1 MTKKIISML
10 LVLCTF
16 LTVLP
21 MNIFAEE
28 VTSMNESVQEEQQQ
42 QEETTAKKKITYVK
56 NGGGFADGVVFATDF
71 LPGEEVVLPDDDI
84 ITRPGHVFCGWYLDS
99 DFSGEA
105 ITKIDATFTEDV
117 ILYAKWIPLFYTI
130 VIPDEIS
137 ADAGHFDIN
146 ATVGGF
152 FEGDHVDVS
161 INSANDWQLISG
173 NTALPYTVSK
183 DGNVFTNGSVVATF
197 DTSSSERFDCVVDT
211 SAINHAGAYTDVLT
225 FNVSFVGIEYT
236 VTYETGIGDAIEA
249 DSIRAGAKFSDY
261 ISYPTCPSNY
271 IFAGWYLDSE
281 FTKPLSSEDVIL
293 GDTVLYA
300 QYFEI
305 KEIQQNAY
313 QNYARAFDQS
323 TDFRILI
330 ETTEEMTIEDLA
342 ETLSLKN
349 IGTSATVPI
358 DIVGSG
364 TSFTVGTSGGFIPG
378 ASYKLIID
386 SDLVKFA
393 GYDENVKEYH
403 FSIYKEEVANATLND
418 DVKYLQTSEMSALA
432 VNGALV
438 TNITPQTVKA
448 GEGENTNEGGS
459 ATMGSFVCEAKS
471 FNVGDIIAVTEAD
484 ALSSATDLYNEVTY
498 IEITGKDGNLYIYS
512 SAKATDVLFTPDVLP
527 VANAWDTDGDAD
539 NDSITVSVSDMDFS
553 AEKYSVIGLSSET
566 EIEVGDFIAFYDGVM
581 ADDGTGVTVTAYARI
596 LTVVV
601 SDDYYVITYETT
613 TYDEFRSA
621 MDIYNNQTVDGDQL
635 IPEENREAL
644 EESIAQSALDSGF
657 ADDAAVQLLDATFT
671 PEALEE
677 LGISSLTYT
686 PYRSDRKMAKTESS
700 GGKLTAKASISKIRV
715 SIVRDLVHF
724 EGKQGFRVV
733 FEFDVKIVIAG
744 KEVAFG
750 ITLSSIIEQEVIVD
764 INTNCQAEWDNW
776 GIIPY
781 IKEYYAEAS
790 VDIYNYTAV
799 GVGVVIITKEAEN
812 EDDEPDKLIGQKGPV
827 AEKIEKFFEGLGEGK
842 EKAGFDYCN
851 RLIERTKDVVKEE
864 LEKDGSEPDP
874 DIKGH
879 IWKAATLIIDPDKL
893 YVGNGSASVTKSIAT
908 QYAKMLDRES
918 DWVNLLKAPIGKI
931 HVMLCWGIIDLTF
944 SVDFVIQG
952 NLNLYAG
959 ISFWY
964 ENANRNIYTFQVFA
978 GKFSSD
984 TVSLVEE
991 KYEFAFYMVGTIGLR
1006 VGLDFNLK
1014 VGILTTDMASVSL
1027 AFSIGLYVKTY
1038 GYLHYQ
1044 LKYSESAGK
1053 STNWTGAFY
1062 LDFGAYLE
1070 LGLTIDALKGNL
1082 ELELDLIEKEWAWVE
1097 AGSKMT
1103 AVDFAYDQEDV
1114 EEISLKGYNNSVQ
1127 LSDDLFY
1134 MHYLDLKE
1142 GLDDGEFFVE
1152 AKDRFTDFTITITN
1166 PAFTYDIVNNIIT
1179 VEPGDE
1185 PVQEGEMII
1194 TWIGE
1199 KAAFAKNQFERRI
1212 PLYWDN
1218 LRDGYYI
1225 AYVTAGGSN
1234 IEPTVAK
1241 FGAEVVTPE
1250 NPTRRG
1256 YDFTG
1261 WYLDA
1266 LCTIPYEFPAT
1277 MPDEDALVY
1286 AGWTPASV
1294 YYTVEHYTQN
1304 IGGNGYTLY
1313 EREKITAING
1323 TVVTG
1328 PLKDYEGF
1336 TAPDAITATVTAD
1349 SGMVIKYYYTR
1360 NTYKATFDYG
1370 VGGMED
1376 RNRVITYYYGQT
1388 VEPPV
1393 FTYQGFYFSDWV
1405 GELPETMPAHDF
1417 TVTARW
1423 GCSSDTPYRVE
1434 YYQQNANG
1442 YGYTVVE
1449 ILNLTGTTYD
1459 FVDAPEREYEGFTL
1473 KYTPVSHPISSKGN
1487 TVIKVYFDRN
1497 THNVNYVDNGANA
1510 PIASETHRYGENFI
1524 PKVPTRT
1531 GYGFAGWF
1539 VDEELTTPFNGYM
1552 TDGELTLYAK
1562 WEAGVVG
1569 YVVNHNIQNA
1579 NNNSYTTTTVYGNAT
1594 ADTVVTPE
1602 LIEVGEGFIAPETQT
1617 VTVRA
1622 DGTTVIN
1629 YYYTREVH
1637 TLTVDKADGSTP
1649 TTTNYKYGADV
1660 KVSEPSRTGYTFA
1673 GWDIEVPATMP
1684 NGDVTITAKWT
1695 VNQYKITFN
1704 SNGGSAVGEITAN
1717 YGDAITTPANPTR
1730 TGYTFAGW
1738 DITIPATMPAENL
1751 VATAKWTLNTY
1762 SITVNTVSGSIGSY
1776 PTTYT
1781 IESSAIN
1788 IPDPTRTGYT
1798 FLGWTGTGLS
1808 SATKNLSIPAGST
1821 GNRTYTATWSEN
1833 TYTISYAIYGS
1844 GATGTAPA
1852 KATLKY
1858 SQSYTIPANPFTRAG
1873 YTFTGWSTSAGGSVV
1888 YPAGQSVS
1896 KLLATSGSNVTLYPV
1911 WKANTYTI
1919 KYANY
1924 ASSGSVSSQSATYD
1938 TAITLRSN
1946 GFSRTG
1952 YTFAGWSLTSG
1963 GTKNFNGSQSVSNL
1977 TATNGGTV
1985 TLYPVWKAN
1994 TYTVKYNANGGS
2006 GSMSNSTHT
2015 YDTAKNLNSNGFSR
2029 SGYLFIGWSTSS
2041 SAADPS
2047 YGNGASVKNLTSTAN
2062 GTVTLYAVWL
2072 DCQYYYRNSG
2082 VEKTVT
2088 DSNNPELEY
2097 YMSSQVNIAK
2107 LKQYGCNAATITITY
2122 TIKELNDGYQY
2133 VNIRNTNEVSI
2144 SEGAMKYNTGGT
2156 GKDSTTD
2163 TFIFY
2168 YLPID
2173 ELAKKL
2179 HISLDASGAGDDDW
2193 EFRNIT
2199 ITIDF
2204 QKYTY

>member
-21 MNIFAEE
+21 MSIFAEE

-56 NGGGFADGVVFATDF
+56 NGGGFADGVMFATDF

-84 ITRPGHVFCGWYLDS
+84 ISRPGHVFCGWYLDS
-99 DFSGEA
+99 DFVSEA

-161 INSANDWQLISG
+161 ISSANDWQLISG

-197 DTSSSERFDCVVDT
+197 DSSSSERFDCVVDT
-211 SAINHAGAYTDVLT
+211 SAINHAGSYTDVLT

-236 VTYETGIGDAIEA
+236 VTYETGIGDAMEA

-261 ISYPTCPSNY
+261 VSYPTCPSNY

-281 FTKPLSSEDVIL
+281 LTKPLSSEDVIL

-305 KEIQQNAY
+305 KEMQQTTY
-313 QNYARAFDQS
+313 QSYAKAFDQS

-330 ETTEEMTIEDLA
+330 ETTKDMTMEDLA
-342 ETLSLKN
+342 ELLSLKN
-349 IGTSATVPI
+349 LGTNATMPL

-378 ASYKLIID
+378 ASYKLIIEG
-386 SDLVKFA
+386 DLVKFA
-393 GYDENVKEYH
+393 GYDENVKEYQ

-418 DVKYLQTSEMSALA
+418 DVKYLQISEISALA
-432 VNGALV
+432 VNGALI
-438 TNITPQTVKA
+438 TNITPQTVKM
-448 GEGENTNEGGS
+448 GEGEAANEGGT

-471 FNVGDIIAVTEAD
+471 FNVGDIVAVGEAD
-484 ALSSATDLYNEVTY
+484 ALGTATDLYNEVTY

-512 SAKATDVLFTPDVLP
+512 NANATDVLFTPDVLP
-527 VANAWDTDGDAD
+527 VANAWDTDGDA
-539 NDSITVSVSDMDFS
+539 NNYSITVSVSDMDFS
-553 AEKYSVIGLSSET
+553 AEKYSAIGLSSET

-581 ADDGTGVTVTAYARI
+581 ADNGTGATVTAYARI
-596 LTVVV
+596 LTVVA

-657 ADDAAVQLLDATFT
+657 ADDAAVQILSSTFT
-671 PEALEE
+671 PEAMEE
-677 LGISSLTYT
+677 LGISSLSYT
-686 PYRSDRKMAKTESS
+686 PYRSDRKMAKADSS
-700 GGKLTAKASISKIRV
+700 GGKLTAKASISKLRV

-724 EGKQGFRVV
+724 EGKQGIRVV
-733 FEFDVKIVIAG
+733 FEIDIKIVIGG
-744 KEVAFG
+744 KDILFG
-750 ITLSSIIEQEVIVD
+750 ITLSTTIEQEIIVS
-764 INTNCQAEWDNW
+764 IKTNCEAEWDWW
-776 GIIPY
+776 GPIPY

-790 VDIYNYTAV
+790 VDFYDYTSIGLGAI
-799 GVGVVIITKEAEN
+799 VVTKEGEGDDDDKPAEGTQL
-812 EDDEPDKLIGQKGPV
+812 PL
-827 AEKIEKFFEGLGEGK
+827 AERIEKYFEDVGEGK
-842 EKAGFDYCN
+842 EKALMDYCN
-851 RLIERTKDVVKEE
+851 RLIKRIQDKAETGDLELDGTLKENVWETAVV
-864 LEKDGSEPDP
+864 LVDP
-874 DIKGH
+874 NR
-879 IWKAATLIIDPDKL
+879 L
-893 YVGNGSASVTKSIAT
+893 YVGDGSASVTKTLAD
-908 QYAKMLDRES
+908 QYAKMLGRES
-918 DWVNLLKAPIGKI
+918 DWVNLLKKELYTKHILI
-931 HVMLCWGIIDLTF
+931 CYGIIDFTF
-944 SVDFVIQG
+944 TAEFVIQG

-959 ISFWY
+959 VSFWY
-964 ENANRNIYTFQVFA
+964 ENATRHMFTFQVFA
-978 GKFSSD
+978 GKFNHEKL
-984 TVSLVEE
+984 SLVEE
-991 KYEFAFYMVGTIGLR
+991 RYEFAFYLVGTLGLR
-1006 VGLDFNLK
+1006 VGFDLSIK
-1014 VGILTTDMASVSL
+1014 VGILTTDLASVGITISFG
-1027 AFSIGLYVKTY
+1027 AYVKLY
-1038 GYLHYQ
+1038 GYLHYE
-1044 LKYSESAGK
+1044 LEYSASQGRT
-1053 STNWTGAFY
+1053 SNFTGAMY
-1062 LDFGAYLE
+1062 LDFGLYLE
-1070 LGLTIDALKGNL
+1070 IGLKLDALKGNL
-1082 ELELDLIEKEWAWVE
+1082 EVEFDLFEGELPLLS
-1097 AGSKMT
+1097 AGRQMT
-1103 AVDFAYDQEDV
+1103 AVDFAYEQRDLDEV
-1114 EEISLKGYNNSVQ
+1114 VLKGYNNSTR
-1127 LSDDLFY
+1127 LPDNLFDMY
-1134 MHYLDLKE
+1134 YLDLKE
-1142 GLDDGEFFVE
+1142 GLDDGEYFVVTKNWYE
-1152 AKDRFTDFTITITN
+1152 DFAINTTHPAIRFDAAN
-1166 PAFTYDIVNNIIT
+1166 KIVM

-1185 PVQEGEMII
+1185 SVIDGEIII
-1194 TWIGE
+1194 TWKGE
-1199 KAAFAKNQFERRI
+1199 KASFAKNQFERRI
-1212 PLYWDN
+1212 KIHWDN

-1225 AYVTAGGSN
+1225 AYDTAGGTN
-1234 IEPTVAK
+1234 VDPTVKK
-1241 FGAEVVTPE
+1241 FGEAVTPPE

-1261 WYLDA
+1261 WYIDA

-1277 MPDEDALVY
+1277 MPNEDTLVY

-1328 PLKDYEGF
+1328 QLKDYEGF

-1376 RNRVITYYYGQT
+1376 RDKVITYYYGQT

-1449 ILNLTGTTYD
+1449 ILNLKGTTYD

-1552 TDGELTLYAK
+1552 TNGDLTLYAK

-1622 DGTTVIN
+1622 DGTTIIN

-1660 KVSEPSRTGYTFA
+1660 KVSEPTRTGYTFA

-1684 NGDVTITAKWT
+1684 NGDVTITAKWII
-1695 VNQYKITFN
+1695 NQYKITFN
-1704 SNGGSAVGEITAN
+1704 SNGGSAVDEITAN
-1717 YGDAITTPANPTR
+1717 YGDAITAPANPTR

-1808 SATKNLSIPAGST
+1808 GATKNLSIPAGST

-1873 YTFTGWSTSAGGSVV
+1873 YTFMGWSTSAGGSVV
-1888 YPAGQSVS
+1888 YSAGQSVS
-1896 KLLATSGSNVTLYPV
+1896 KLFATNGSNVTLYPV

-1938 TAITLRSN
+1938 TAIALRSN
-1946 GFSRTG
+1946 GFTRTG
-1952 YTFAGWSLTSG
+1952 YTFVGWSLTSG
-1963 GTKNFNGSQSVSNL
+1963 GTKNFSVGQSVSNL

-1985 TLYPVWKAN
+1985 TLYPVWQAN
-1994 TYTVKYNANGGS
+1994 AYTVKYNANGGS
-2006 GSMSNSTHT
+2006 GSMSSTTHT
-2015 YDTAKNLNSNGFSR
+2015 YDVAMNLRANGFSR
-2029 SGYLFIGWSTSS
+2029 SGYMFIGWSTSS
-2041 SAADPS
+2041 GASDPS
-2047 YGNGASVKNLTSTAN
+2047 YGNGASVKNLTATN
-2062 GTVTLYAVWL
+2062 GGTVTLYAIWL

-2082 VEKTVT
+2082 LEQTVT
-2088 DSNNPELEY
+2088 DDKSYEKEYFMSN
-2097 YMSSQVNIAK
+2097 QVNISK
-2107 LKQYGCNAATITITY
+2107 LKQYGCTKASITISY
-2122 TIKELNDGYQY
+2122 TVKEVHDGYQY
-2133 VNIRNTNEVSI
+2133 ISFRKSNE
-2144 SEGAMKYNTGGT
+2144 ELLPDGKKEYNTGGV
-2156 GKDSTTD
+2156 GKGSASHTYTC
-2163 TFIFY
+2163 TAS
-2168 YLPID
+2168 ID
-2173 ELAKKL
+2173 DLVTKL
-2179 HISLDASGAGDDDW
+2179 HISLAAGGSLDDNW
-2193 EFRNIT
+2193 EFRDVT
-2199 ITIDF
+2199 ITINF
-2204 QKYTY
+2204 Y